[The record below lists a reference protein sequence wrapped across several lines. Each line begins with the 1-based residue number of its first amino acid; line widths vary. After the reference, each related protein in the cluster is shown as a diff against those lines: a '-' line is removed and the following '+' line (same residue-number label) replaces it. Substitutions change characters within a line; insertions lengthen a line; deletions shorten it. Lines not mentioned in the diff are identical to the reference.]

1 VAPPAQDTV
10 PTSIAPAAPRYVLE
24 VVTQPAGA
32 RVTAG
37 AQSLVAP
44 GELDL
49 GALDDEVVV
58 TAQLDGHLPAQA
70 SVDRVGFML
79 DEGAMRR
86 RMVLKLNAAPPPPKP
101 KPEPEPTA
109 RKSRRER
116 GEERAAREPKAER
129 APKPA
134 AAPAPAPEPQP
145 ALPPV
150 IAVAPSAPTPE
161 PAPAVVPPPAPA
173 QAAAPKPKAE
183 PEPEEKP
190 AETAPKQRPIDA
202 AMACLGTGDNAC
214 VVKALEGKAKSA
226 QELELL
232 IETYRAM
239 GNAPKAEKYMEIYV
253 DKHPGER
260 RAAAYRRLLE
270 HQQAEGAAP
279 PP

>member
-1 VAPPAQDTV
+1 
-10 PTSIAPAAPRYVLE
+10 
-24 VVTQPAGA
+24 
-32 RVTAG
+32 
-37 AQSLVAP
+37 
-44 GELDL
+44 
-49 GALDDEVVV
+49 
-58 TAQLDGHLPAQA
+58 
-70 SVDRVGFML
+70 ML
-79 DEGAMRR
+79 DEGALRR
-86 RMVLKLNAAPPPPKP
+86 RMVLKLSAAPQPKA
-101 KPEPEPTA
+101 KPEPEPSA

-116 GEERAAREPKAER
+116 SAERAEREPKAER
-129 APKPA
+129 VPKPA
-134 AAPAPAPEPQP
+134 AAPPPAPEPP
-145 ALPPV
+145 PPV
-150 IAVAPSAPTPE
+150 IAVVPAAPAPAAAVVPAPTP
-161 PAPAVVPPPAPA
+161 AP
-173 QAAAPKPKAE
+173 AAAPKPKAE

-190 AETAPKQRPIDA
+190 AEAPKQRPIDA

-239 GNAPKAEKYMEIYV
+239 GNAAKAEKYMEVYV